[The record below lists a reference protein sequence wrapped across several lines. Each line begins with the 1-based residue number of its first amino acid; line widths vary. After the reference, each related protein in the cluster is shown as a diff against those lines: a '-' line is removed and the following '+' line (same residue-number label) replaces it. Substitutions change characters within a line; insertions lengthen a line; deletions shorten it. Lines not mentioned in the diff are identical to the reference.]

1 MKRIEYSQFMDMCK
15 ICDIQPNYLFAC
27 LRKSLGISQ
36 AKLAYRMDKEGINQ
50 NTISKYEHKNNVSA
64 GHEYQLWSY
73 ILYYMKHEFHL
84 RRKADNIRYASL
96 ILTAFNL
103 YILRYADAKQAETM
117 AGFLAEGFR
126 LSFAS

>member
-1 MKRIEYSQFMDMCK
+1 MKRLEYSQFMDMCK
-15 ICDIQPNYLFAC
+15 VCDIQPHYLFAC

-50 NTISKYEHKNNVSA
+50 NAISKYEHKNNITA
-64 GHEYQLWSY
+64 EHEYQLWSY

-84 RRKADNIRYASL
+84 RRKADNIRYAAL

-103 YILRYADAKQAETM
+103 YILRYADAKQAETI
-117 AGFLAEGFR
+117 AGFLTEGFR
-126 LSFAS
+126 LSFAQ